1 MLRAVY
7 MLVDKTK
14 YRFPIVV
21 CDTVQELSQITGK
34 SVSYINDTI
43 KKAEKR
49 GGESQYVKVMIRD
62 GKHYGKNSKSRKK
75 KGKRMDKGIQKG

>member
-1 MLRAVY
+1 MLRTVY

-49 GGESQYVKVMIRD
+49 GGESQYVRVWIRD
-62 GKHYGKNSKSRKK
+62 GKHGKNIKSKK
-75 KGKRMDKGIQKG
+75 KKRH